1 MTFQRPC
8 IDCGALTSMG
18 NRCKAHRAEM
28 LAKYSRSKGASPYAD
43 TAWRKL
49 SAQLRR
55 KRGWCEMCGTTA
67 DLTVDHLDPIS
78 RGGVLLAPEHRLA
91 VLCRRCHGRRTKHK

>member
-1 MTFQRPC
+1 
-8 IDCGALTSMG
+8 MG

-28 LAKYSRSKGASPYAD
+28 LAKYSRNKGVSPYAD

-55 KRGWCEMCGTTA
+55 KRGWCEICG
-67 DLTVDHLDPIS
+67 
-78 RGGVLLAPEHRLA
+78 
-91 VLCRRCHGRRTKHK
+91 HK

>member
-8 IDCGALTSMG
+8 IDCGELTMMG
-18 NRCKAHRAEM
+18 NRCARHRAEM
-28 LAKYSRSKGASPYAD
+28 LAKYQGNKGPSPYANA
-43 TAWRKL
+43 AWRKL

-55 KRGWCEMCGTTA
+55 KRGWCEVCGTTK

-91 VLCRRCHGRRTKHK
+91 VLCRKCHAVRTRHK